1 MTEPTTAES
10 EISDDAERAPN
21 LLRRVSIAEALSFL
35 ILLAATVVKRSGG
48 TELGVEVLGPIHG
61 VLFIAYALLIIVHH
75 RLLNWSLWKV
85 LGAIF
90 LGAVPLGGFFVER
103 HWLRTPSPS
112 DRI

>member
-1 MTEPTTAES
+1 MTDPTTAEP
-10 EISDDAERAPN
+10 EVSDDAEREPLN
-21 LLRRVSIAEALSFL
+21 LLRRVSIVEALSFL
-35 ILLAATVVKRSGG
+35 ILLAATVVKRTGG

-61 VLFIAYALLIIVHH
+61 ILFIAYALLIIVHH

-103 HWLRTPSPS
+103 RWLQVQPSG
-112 DRI
+112 